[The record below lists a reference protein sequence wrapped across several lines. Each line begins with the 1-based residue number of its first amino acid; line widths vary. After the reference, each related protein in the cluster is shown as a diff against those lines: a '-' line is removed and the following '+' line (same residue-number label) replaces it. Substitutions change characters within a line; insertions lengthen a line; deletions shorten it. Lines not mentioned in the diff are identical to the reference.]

1 MNSKEKLKNDILV
14 GMRTHLDI
22 NQISI
27 LEAVIANAIKDLEIT
42 ELETLPAT
50 VDNTNKYILE
60 LFMVRKAS
68 KLKKSTVDAYLN
80 TLKEFAEYTNKPLNK
95 ISESDIECFLY
106 HKKQQN
112 NNNVSL
118 NNHRRNLS
126 AFFTWMRKVKLISDN
141 PCDGVE
147 EYDIIEKP
155 IEHLEPEDMERIKEG
170 CKHKRDRAIVEFMR
184 CTAMRRG
191 EVPQVRVCDIDFAN
205 GKITFLGHKSG
216 RYRSVF
222 LDKVA
227 LSYIKEYLNE
237 RGVSEQ
243 SEEPLF
249 THLRGDKTKVLEP
262 EGIYA
267 AVKTIAR
274 RSKIEKNVYP
284 HIYRKTT
291 ATQIVRRGGSED
303 AAGEY
308 LGHAPKNVTGKHY
321 TYKSEQYV
329 EQIFHNYVEAV

>member
-1 MNSKEKLKNDILV
+1 MNAKEKLKNDILV

-22 NQISI
+22 NQMSI

-42 ELETLPAT
+42 ELETLPST
-50 VDNTNKYILE
+50 IDNTNKYILE

-80 TLKEFAEYTNKPLNK
+80 TLKEFTEFTNKPLNK

-106 HKKQQN
+106 HKRQLK

-118 NNHRRNLS
+118 NNQKRNLS
-126 AFFTWMRKVKLISDN
+126 AFFTWMRKVKLINDN

-147 EYDIIEKP
+147 SYDIIEKP
-155 IEHLEPEDMERIKEG
+155 IDHLEPTDIEKIKEG
-170 CKHKRDRAIVEFMR
+170 CKNCRDRAIIEFMR
-184 CTAMRRG
+184 STAMRRG
-191 EVPQVRVCDIDFAN
+191 EIPQVRICDIDFN
-205 GKITFLGHKSG
+205 SGKLVILGHKSG
-216 RYRSVF
+216 RYRTVF

-227 LSYIKEYLNE
+227 IHYIREYLAE
-237 RGVSEQ
+237 RNITEQ
-243 SEEPLF
+243 SNEPLF
-249 THLRGDKTKVLEP
+249 THTRGEKGRVLEP

-267 AVKTIAR
+267 AIKKIAK
-274 RSKIEKNVYP
+274 RSGIDKNVYP

-308 LGHAPKNVTGKHY
+308 LGHAPKSVTGKHY
-321 TYKSEQYV
+321 TYKSDQYV